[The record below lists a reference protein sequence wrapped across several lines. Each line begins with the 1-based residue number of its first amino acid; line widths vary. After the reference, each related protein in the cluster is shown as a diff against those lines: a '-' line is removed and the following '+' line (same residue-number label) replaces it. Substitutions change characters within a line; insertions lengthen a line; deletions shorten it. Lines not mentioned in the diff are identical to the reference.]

1 MDPSQEVQVR
11 AGVLERI
18 NHVVRYIRAS
28 TRLGVNPPAP
38 QVQS

>member
-18 NHVVRYIRAS
+18 DHVVWYIRAS
-28 TRLGVNPPAP
+28 ARLGVDPPAS